1 MKVSFEGIGET
12 AATFEAQETGL
23 AKVRPG
29 EAVTLCGNGRVC
41 ACTAEGDIPVGLA
54 LSVRC
59 GYAAVQT
66 GGYLKLPCAAGLK
79 AGFGRVSMNADGKLK
94 ADPKGREAVIVDV
107 DESAGL
113 CGVIL

>member
-1 MKVSFEGIGET
+1 MKVSFEGIGEK
-12 AATFEAQETGL
+12 AATFEAQETGE

-41 ACTAEGDIPVGLA
+41 ACTSAGDVPVGVA
-54 LSVRC
+54 LSLRG

-66 GGYLKLPCAAGLK
+66 GGYVKLPCAAELT
-79 AGFGRVSMNADGKLK
+79 AGFHRVSMTGEGKLT
-94 ADPKGREAVIVDV
+94 ADPNGREAVVVDV
-107 DESAGL
+107 DVSAGL